1 VFFQANFKFF
11 SAINIKGKARYM
23 SSKNK
28 AACIFWKA
36 KDIRRM
42 AKKREKKNK
51 TPIFTDFFNMTEA
64 SLRLFQC

>member
-1 VFFQANFKFF
+1 
-11 SAINIKGKARYM
+11 M